1 MQALADTAD
10 CAIAMGIADRLTM
23 IYVAVCNGTGP
34 MILRLGVG
42 SRVPIALTSMGRAYR
57 SEEHTSELQS
67 LMRLSYA
74 VFCLKKKKTLHTTD
88 DTQHTTIQLTETSQ
102 TDRNIKRHNKL
113 ESII

>member
-42 SRVPIALTSMGRAYR
+42 SRVPIALTSMGRAYVSCLPDREREVALRRLREADPDGWDVTRGR
-57 SEEHTSELQS
+57 SEEQTYELQS
-67 LMRLSYA
+67 LMR
-74 VFCLKKKKTLHTTD
+74 
-88 DTQHTTIQLTETSQ
+88 
-102 TDRNIKRHNKL
+102 N
-113 ESII
+113 